1 MNLAFDFLV
10 RGNNAA
16 AVRPTRIGIHSW
28 FQTLPVS
35 AAPVCLA
42 SHTIPRYPP
51 PMLGPHPFRLFANPR
66 LGTPGITVLPAAGF
80 RRAKAEITAWPG
92 YAPTPLRDLP
102 DLARQAGIGMLCL
115 KDEASRFGL
124 GSFKALGGAYAVAS
138 LLLNELARTG
148 TVATTADLEA
158 GTYCA
163 ATERITVTCATDGNH
178 GRAVAW
184 GAQRFHARCVIFIHA
199 TVSQGRADAIA
210 RYGADI
216 RRIPGTYDD
225 AVRDC
230 ARQAE
235 AHNWHVVSDTA
246 WPGYTEIPRD
256 IMQGYRLMADE
267 AADQWTGP
275 PPTHVFIQGG
285 VGGAAA
291 SVSVQCRSRFAPAPA
306 LIVVEPDRAACLLA
320 SAEFGERVTIPG
332 DLDTVMAGLAC
343 GEPSLLGWQEL
354 DRAAAAFMAIPDE
367 AAVACLRLLATQRI
381 VAGESGVAGLAGCL
395 LAIADPAARATLGL
409 DATSR
414 VLLFSTE
421 GATDPELYAK
431 LAGVSAAHVSSRHG

>member
-1 MNLAFDFLV
+1 
-10 RGNNAA
+10 
-16 AVRPTRIGIHSW
+16 
-28 FQTLPVS
+28 
-35 AAPVCLA
+35 
-42 SHTIPRYPP
+42 
-51 PMLGPHPFRLFANPR
+51 MLGPHPFSLFANPR

-80 RRAKAEITAWPG
+80 RRAKAEIAAWPG
-92 YAPTPLRDLP
+92 YAPTPLRDLA
-102 DLARQAGIGMLCL
+102 DLARQAGIATLRL
-115 KDEASRFGL
+115 KDEAGRFGL
-124 GSFKALGGAYAVAS
+124 GSFKALGGAYAVAT
-138 LLLNELARTG
+138 LLRNELARIG
-148 TVATTADLEA
+148 VASTATMADLEA
-158 GTYCA
+158 GTYRA

-184 GAQRFHARCVIFIHA
+184 GAQRCHARCVVFIHA

-210 RYGADI
+210 RYGAEI
-216 RRIPGTYDD
+216 RRVPGNYDD
-225 AVRDC
+225 AVREC

-235 AHNWHVVSDTA
+235 AQRWHVVSDTS
-246 WPGYTEIPRD
+246 WPGYTEVPRD

-291 SVSVQCRSRFAPAPA
+291 AVSVHCRARFTPTPV

-320 SAEFGERVTIPG
+320 SAELGERTAIPG
-332 DLDTVMAGLAC
+332 NLDTIMAGLAC
-343 GEPSLLGWQEL
+343 GEPSLLAWQEL
-354 DRAAAAFMAIPDE
+354 DRAAAAFMAIPDA
-367 AAVACLRLLATQRI
+367 AAVAALRLLAAQGI

-395 LAIADPAARATLGL
+395 LAAADPAARATLGL

-421 GATDPELYAK
+421 GATDPGLYAK
-431 LAGVSAAHVSSRHG
+431 LAGAAQ